1 MGDDRIRIGVMAPG
15 SRIDAGIADRVRA
28 FAMDRF
34 SDRLV
39 EICFHPQCFL
49 ASGHFA
55 GDDAVRAEA
64 FLDIANDESFDS
76 LWFARGGYG
85 ACRIA
90 EALIPK
96 LSDAARRKTYL
107 GYSDAG
113 SLLAALYKA
122 GLSSLA
128 HGPMPVDITRDG
140 GDAAVERALAYL
152 IDRAPDVLEPGI
164 SADTPTAAFNMAVL
178 SQILGT
184 ALEPDLTDHVLMLE
198 EVSEH
203 MYRIDRLMFHIT
215 GNPGIRK
222 VAGIRLGRCAS
233 IPANEPDFG
242 QTEEEVVSHWCDRSG
257 IPYLGRADIGHDAD
271 NKVVPFGRVPT
282 S

>member
-1 MGDDRIRIGVMAPG
+1 M
-15 SRIDAGIADRVRA
+15 
-28 FAMDRF
+28 
-34 SDRLV
+34 
-39 EICFHPQCFL
+39 
-49 ASGHFA
+49 
-55 GDDAVRAEA
+55 
-64 FLDIANDESFDS
+64 
-76 LWFARGGYG
+76 WFARGGYG

-113 SLLAALYKA
+113 SLLAGLYKA

-140 GDAAVERALAYL
+140 GDGAVERALAYL
-152 IDRAPDVLEPGI
+152 IDCAPNVLEAGI

-184 ALEPDLTDHVLMLE
+184 ALEPDLTGHVLMLE

-242 QTEEEVVSHWCDRSG
+242 QTEEEVVRHWCERSG